1 MSIETKARNKR
12 FVQLAVTTALATT
25 ALTACTGKTAP
36 SHSYSA
42 AHAEQALTKGN
53 ASKAVRHAEA
63 AVLASPRDAYTR
75 TLLANA
81 YLTDGR
87 FASAATTFAEAIE
100 LGDTAPRTVI
110 SHALAQVAIGDQMGA
125 LGTLSRFEDK
135 LDAADYGLAMAL
147 AGRPDHGVNV
157 LGNALRGGQNT
168 PKVRQ
173 NLAYAYAMQG
183 NWRAARLMAAEDVPA
198 GEVGDRMAEWAALA
212 RPEAFTG
219 RVATVLGVQ
228 PQADPGQ
235 PQMLALSN
243 HPSVDMLAASG
254 EAEPVA
260 APRGDFAFAEEL
272 PPVEAAPAVD
282 DGADVA
288 LADAGLAPA
297 GG

>member
-173 NLAYAYAMQG
+173 NLAYAYAMLAAGGVDLVIESGLQIYDVQAFMPVVQG
-183 NWRAARLMAAEDVPA
+183 AGGVVTDWRGGDPSGGGQVVAAASQGLLESVLPLLAAAAR
-198 GEVGDRMAEWAALA
+198 
-212 RPEAFTG
+212 
-219 RVATVLGVQ
+219 
-228 PQADPGQ
+228 
-235 PQMLALSN
+235 
-243 HPSVDMLAASG
+243 
-254 EAEPVA
+254 
-260 APRGDFAFAEEL
+260 
-272 PPVEAAPAVD
+272 
-282 DGADVA
+282 
-288 LADAGLAPA
+288 
-297 GG
+297 

>member
-147 AGRPDHGVNV
+147 AGRPDHGDPD
-157 LGNALRGGQNT
+157 GQVHRNDAR
-168 PKVRQ
+168 P
-173 NLAYAYAMQG
+173 
-183 NWRAARLMAAEDVPA
+183 RAARH
-198 GEVGDRMAEWAALA
+198 DRQGRA
-212 RPEAFTG
+212 RP
-219 RVATVLGVQ
+219 
-228 PQADPGQ
+228 
-235 PQMLALSN
+235 
-243 HPSVDMLAASG
+243 
-254 EAEPVA
+254 
-260 APRGDFAFAEEL
+260 
-272 PPVEAAPAVD
+272 
-282 DGADVA
+282 
-288 LADAGLAPA
+288 
-297 GG
+297 